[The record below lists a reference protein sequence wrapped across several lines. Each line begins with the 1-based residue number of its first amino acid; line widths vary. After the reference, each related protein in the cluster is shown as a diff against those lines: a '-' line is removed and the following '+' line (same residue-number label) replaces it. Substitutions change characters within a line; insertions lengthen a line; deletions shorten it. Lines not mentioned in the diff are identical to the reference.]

1 MLLLRRVD
9 AALAANAIDLSD
21 AEAARAS
28 IKEHSG
34 DPTYLDEWSKLLEWC
49 MQAHRRAQLQ
59 K

>member
-21 AEAARAS
+21 AETARAS

-34 DPTYLDEWSKLLEWC
+34 DPTYLDEWSTLLESC
-49 MQAHRRAQLQ
+49 MQAHRRA
-59 K
+59 

>member
-1 MLLLRRVD
+1 LALLQRVD

-21 AEAARAS
+21 AETARAS

-34 DPTYLDEWSKLLEWC
+34 DPSYLKEWATLLEWC